1 MGIGAAEGAVDAA
14 NIMKPK
20 LARGELQVIGAT
32 TIAEYRKTIE
42 KDGALARR
50 FQSVLVEEPTEEQT
64 MAILRGLCPRYEQH
78 HGMIITEDALEAAI
92 RLSVR
97 YFPARFLP
105 DKALDLLD
113 EAAARLRIHR
123 AGMLESGVRASR
135 RLMLTQREVQQ
146 AAGAM
151 TGLAGGQGLSAERLE
166 NGLRQ
171 SVVGQQEA
179 VEKVIHA
186 ILRSNAGLR
195 DPRRPIGSFLFLG
208 PSGVGKTQLCYALGK
223 TLFGS
228 EENIIKLDMSEY
240 REPHSIS
247 RLIGAPPGYVGCEEG
262 GILTEAV
269 KNTQ

>member
-1 MGIGAAEGAVDAA
+1 M
-14 NIMKPK
+14 
-20 LARGELQVIGAT
+20 QVIGAT

-123 AGMLESGVRASR
+123 AGMLESGMRASR

-151 TGLAGGQGLSAERLE
+151 TGLAVGQGLSAEQLE

-195 DPRRPIGSFLFLG
+195 DPGA
-208 PSGVGKTQLCYALGK
+208 PSGVFCSWGPVEWARPSCATHWAKRCLAV
-223 TLFGS
+223 
-228 EENIIKLDMSEY
+228 
-240 REPHSIS
+240 RRIS
-247 RLIGAPPGYVGCEEG
+247 SSWI
-262 GILTEAV
+262 
-269 KNTQ
+269 

>member
-97 YFPARFLP
+97 YFPARFC
-105 DKALDLLD
+105 
-113 EAAARLRIHR
+113 RI
-123 AGMLESGVRASR
+123 R
-135 RLMLTQREVQQ
+135 RWTCWMR
-146 AAGAM
+146 
-151 TGLAGGQGLSAERLE
+151 
-166 NGLRQ
+166 
-171 SVVGQQEA
+171 
-179 VEKVIHA
+179 
-186 ILRSNAGLR
+186 
-195 DPRRPIGSFLFLG
+195 RRPGCGSTG
-208 PSGVGKTQLCYALGK
+208 QACWRA
-223 TLFGS
+223 
-228 EENIIKLDMSEY
+228 E
-240 REPHSIS
+240 
-247 RLIGAPPGYVGCEEG
+247 
-262 GILTEAV
+262 
-269 KNTQ
+269 